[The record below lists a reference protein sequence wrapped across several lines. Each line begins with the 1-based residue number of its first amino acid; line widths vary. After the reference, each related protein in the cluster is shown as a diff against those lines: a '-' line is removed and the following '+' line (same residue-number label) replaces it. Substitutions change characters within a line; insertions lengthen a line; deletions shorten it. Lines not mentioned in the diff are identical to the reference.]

1 MNLEAVYPNPDDP
14 NEEMS
19 FEELRAKARGW
30 ADKDWAAENKRRDF
44 KGGQSQ
50 QQEQQPASTEVG
62 KNIEYMLAQDVE
74 QNSSSQNASELYT
87 DSNVDDEFRS
97 QKCGRPK
104 KMKIREVKA
113 EVQTSIPPYHMT

>member
-30 ADKDWAAENKRRDF
+30 ADRDWAAEKKQQDF
-44 KGGQSQ
+44 EDAQL
-50 QQEQQPASTEVG
+50 QEQEQRRASIESE
-62 KNIEYMLAQDVE
+62 KNIEHMLARDVE
-74 QNSSSQNASELYT
+74 QNPNPHTASELFI
-87 DSNVDDEFRS
+87 DNIVDDEARS
-97 QKCGRPK
+97 QKSGRPK

-113 EVQTSIPPYHMT
+113 EVQTSISSYLMI